1 MPIKLLSLWGI
12 LYFLSARC
20 VWAQETKKTSCQ
32 VTSYVELVHCAE
44 KGSKEIQLYDQQ
56 VLSADKLEEKAKQ
69 WTSPELTTES
79 LWKGSD
85 QSEFAATLLFTIPLG
100 GKRTALM
107 AEAKSTKEKNQSQRD
122 LSFQQK
128 RLEFMLG
135 LFRLTHLKVEIALE
149 EESIQTFQKVVTQF
163 ETKPV
168 RTPEQDVSLSIF
180 KMAIADHK
188 LKLTT
193 LKINSEQLIENLEVT
208 SGVLKSLIVRNLPAK
223 KEKWPEIKLT
233 TDLESAPQIRQAA
246 AELKLAKSLKDKADS
261 DAYPDIK
268 LGPSFRSTKDST
280 NDANNYIGLSL
291 TLPLP
296 VLSTNSGERAFQKQ
310 KVQEAELALSL
321 TKQKED
327 MKRSLLIKQYQQKV
341 QSLKD
346 SPNMK
351 TLMEKHEQI
360 EKQFFKGL
368 VSSSLVIEAH
378 RQLYDLQE
386 RQNQSEL
393 EALESYGQILIL
405 DNQFYEVIL

>member
-1 MPIKLLSLWGI
+1 MSWN
-12 LYFLSARC
+12 
-20 VWAQETKKTSCQ
+20 
-32 VTSYVELVHCAE
+32 EL
-44 KGSKEIQLYDQQ
+44 
-56 VLSADKLEEKAKQ
+56 
-69 WTSPELTTES
+69 
-79 LWKGSD
+79 
-85 QSEFAATLLFTIPLG
+85 
-100 GKRTALM
+100 
-107 AEAKSTKEKNQSQRD
+107 
-122 LSFQQK
+122 
-128 RLEFMLG
+128 
-135 LFRLTHLKVEIALE
+135 
-149 EESIQTFQKVVTQF
+149 
-163 ETKPV
+163 
-168 RTPEQDVSLSIF
+168 
-180 KMAIADHK
+180 
-188 LKLTT
+188 
-193 LKINSEQLIENLEVT
+193 
-208 SGVLKSLIVRNLPAK
+208 
-223 KEKWPEIKLT
+223 
-233 TDLESAPQIRQAA
+233 
-246 AELKLAKSLKDKADS
+246 SLKDKADS

-268 LGPSFRSTKDST
+268 LGPSFRSTKEST

-321 TKQKED
+321 TKQKEE
-327 MKRSLLIKQYQQKV
+327 MKRSLLVKQYQQKV